1 MILDRLSIGVLLA
14 YCAMKFEVMMRS
26 RLRGWACV
34 VAIALGCGAEQEAA
48 VAGSGGAPGGGSGAA
63 GVGGGGASGVG
74 AGGIGSGSTFT
85 RVWSEVLSAKG
96 CAGEFC
102 HGAGTGSL
110 SLNDKADA
118 YRNLVGVPAQG
129 PACGPS
135 GQLRVSP
142 GKPEESLL
150 LDKIAKEVPSCGDPM
165 PIGVRFDPNCL
176 SPSPAVCTT
185 AGEIELVRAWIAA
198 GALDD

>member
-1 MILDRLSIGVLLA
+1 MLATGTGGVLA
-14 YCAMKFEVMMRS
+14 A
-26 RLRGWACV
+26 
-34 VAIALGCGAEQEAA
+34 GAGGVPAGISGS
-48 VAGSGGAPGGGSGAA
+48 GSGGA
-63 GVGGGGASGVG
+63 GGASGP
-74 AGGIGSGSTFT
+74 TFA
-85 RVWSEVLSAKG
+85 RVWSEVLAAKG
-96 CAGEFC
+96 CSGDFC

-118 YRNLVGVPAQG
+118 YLNLVGVPAQG
-129 PACGPS
+129 PACSQS

-150 LDKIAKEVPSCGDPM
+150 LHKMSTMAPSCGDPM

>member
-1 MILDRLSIGVLLA
+1 
-14 YCAMKFEVMMRS
+14 MRS
-26 RLRGWACV
+26 WNVVWSWALMA
-34 VAIALGCGAEQEAA
+34 AIACSDEASAPAGA
-48 VAGSGGAPGGGSGAA
+48 GGAGGPA
-63 GVGGGGASGVG
+63 GASG
-74 AGGIGSGSTFT
+74 ASAGIGGSAATGGSDGTAPAGPTFT
-85 RVWSEVLSAKG
+85 RVWTEVLSGKG

-102 HGAGTGSL
+102 HGAGTGTL
-110 SLNDKADA
+110 SMGDKADA
-118 YRNLVGVPAQG
+118 YLSLVGVPAQG
-129 PACGPS
+129 PACSQS

-150 LDKIAKEVPSCGDPM
+150 LEKMSTMAPSCGDPM

-185 AGEIELVRAWIAA
+185 AAEIELVRGWIAA